1 MITKKIELRK
11 ISLIATLVYSTVS
24 LAQQPDLQFYRP
36 NNKEGLN
43 VFESTKKDTVDY
55 DGVKVRVGGDFAMQ
69 FQGLSQS
76 NEAGNLVELG
86 NNFNLPTANFNIDA
100 QLMDGLKLH
109 MRTYMSSRHHVEAWI
124 KGGNIQIDKLDFIK
138 PGFMEN
144 IMDFTTVRIGLD
156 ELDYGDAHYRRTD
169 NARGI
174 FNPFVG
180 NYIMD
185 AFTTEVFGEVTLQK
199 NGLLG
204 VLGVS
209 NGKLNQNVVVDDNT
223 YNKPSFYGKLGY
235 DKKFG
240 DDFRAR
246 LTGSWYIN
254 TGTSTGTWM
263 YGGDRA
269 GARYYNILE
278 TTDGDG
284 GDFDGRYNAR
294 FTKITA
300 FQVNPFIKYKGFE
313 LFGIYEIADGHA
325 EFTNPE
331 DTEGAMTQIAA
342 ELIYRFGKKEQF
354 YVAGRYNEV
363 SGKMR
368 ESATETL
375 NVSRIN
381 AGAGWYLTNNVLV
394 KLEYMNQDYNG
405 DAWGGRFAGA
415 NFNGLVGEAVI
426 SF

>member
-1 MITKKIELRK
+1 MITIKIQLRK
-11 ISLIATLVYSTVS
+11 LSLVATLVYSS
-24 LAQQPDLQFYRP
+24 LALAQQPDLQFYRP
-36 NNKEGLN
+36 NNKQGLN
-43 VFESTKKDTVDY
+43 VFETTKQDTVEY
-55 DGVKVRVGGDFAMQ
+55 DGIKVRVGGDFAMQ

-76 NEAGNLVELG
+76 NDAENLVELG
-86 NNFNLPTANFNIDA
+86 NNFNLPTANLNIDA
-100 QLMDGLKLH
+100 QLMDGMKLH
-109 MRTYMSSRHHVEAWI
+109 LRTYLSSRNHVEAWI

-144 IMDFTTVRIGLD
+144 IMDVTTIRIGLD

-174 FNPFVG
+174 YNPFVG

-199 NGLLG
+199 NGLLA

-223 YNKPSFYGKLGY
+223 YNKPSFYGKIGY
-235 DKKFG
+235 DKAFS
-240 DDFRAR
+240 DDFRVR

-254 TGTSTGTWM
+254 TGTSTGTWL
-263 YGGDRA
+263 YGGDRT
-269 GARYYNILE
+269 GARYYHVLE
-278 TTDGDG
+278 TTSGDG
-284 GDFDGRYNAR
+284 GSFDGRYNAR

-300 FQVNPFIKYKGFE
+300 FQVNPFIKYKGLE
-313 LFGIYEIADGHA
+313 LFGIYEIADGYT
-325 EFTNPE
+325 EFENPE
-331 DTEGAMTQIAA
+331 DSEGAMTQIAV

-368 ESATETL
+368 ESATEIL
-375 NVSRIN
+375 NISRIN
-381 AGAGWYLTNNVLV
+381 AGAGWYLTNNILV
-394 KLEYMNQDYNG
+394 KLEYMTQDYNG

-415 NFNGLVGEAVI
+415 NFNGLVCEAVI